1 MVVMTV
7 HEGDGRSS
15 MFGSGG
21 IYYCMYFC
29 IVVVVYSEQ
38 HKCNLMY

>member
-1 MVVMTV
+1 MKVMVD
-7 HEGDGRSS
+7 HLY
-15 MFGSGG
+15 MFGSSG

-38 HKCNLMY
+38 QKCNLMY